1 MDQKYKNELLETHYR
16 QFIDSKKWDGSK
28 FNELMVGLHQLSEM
42 INNLTGKSMNLK
54 TFSRMCGGIHEE

>member
-28 FNELMVGLHQLSEM
+28 FNELMVGLHQLFEM
-42 INNLTGKSMNLK
+42 IKSFLIA
-54 TFSRMCGGIHEE
+54 RLR